1 MYVCLF
7 VFLMVI
13 SFILIANDSVCTHMN
28 SRNSIFVTL
37 LLVRMDVCRV
47 INATVRTEEQKA
59 EGESATESPLAAV
72 HGGSAA
78 RGR

>member
-1 MYVCLF
+1 MYV
-7 VFLMVI
+7 
-13 SFILIANDSVCTHMN
+13 
-28 SRNSIFVTL
+28 
-37 LLVRMDVCRV
+37 V